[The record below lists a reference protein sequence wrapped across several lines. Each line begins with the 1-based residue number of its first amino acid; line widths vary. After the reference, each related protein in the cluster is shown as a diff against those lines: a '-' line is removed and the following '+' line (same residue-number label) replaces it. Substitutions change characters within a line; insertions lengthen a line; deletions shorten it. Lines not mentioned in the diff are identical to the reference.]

1 MKDEKEKRLKMKQ
14 GTRDLQ
20 LRPEGIWA
28 FVAPFH
34 TKLLAEDLVE
44 VWNERG
50 AKDLAIVKSVA
61 LDGKGRP
68 TVSVDG
74 REVRRVVVSVQRRIV
89 APPVEKSYEHH
100 FRVGDFVTLRD
111 GIDPS
116 ETPSLKANHPYK
128 VTRLVQDS
136 YGPCIALEGIDGHWF
151 YEYRFRELPESVVDI
166 VLLEKITGNRHS
178 ITLTSA
184 GAVIRWSGPDGAAIC
199 SSGATVPDAVK
210 AFLKAVA
217 DKPAPVDPYAEQRAR
232 AKAVLAGKRS
242 L

>member
-1 MKDEKEKRLKMKQ
+1 MRNS
-14 GTRDLQ
+14 RDL
-20 LRPEGIWA
+20 EVKDGGIWA
-28 FVAPFH
+28 FVSPYL
-34 TKLLAEDLVE
+34 TKIVPGDVVE
-44 VWNERG
+44 VWNEKG
-50 AKDLAIVKSVA
+50 TAKELAIVRRVDA
-61 LDGKGRP
+61 DGVGA
-68 TVSVDG
+68 TVSLRG
-74 REVRRVVVSVQRRIV
+74 EEVKRGVIGVQRIV
-89 APPVEKSYEHH
+89 PPSTTTKYHRHH

-111 GIDPS
+111 GIDAS
-116 ETPSLKANHPYK
+116 ETPSLEQNRPYK
-128 VTRLVQDS
+128 VMRLVQDS
-136 YGPCIALEGIDGHWF
+136 DGPCVALEGIDGHWF

-166 VLLEKITGNRHS
+166 VLLEKITGNQYS

-199 SSGATVPDAVK
+199 SSGATVSDAVK